1 VSDDDLEQVRRTVA
15 ADHGLPAG
23 SESFLTGSTLA
34 EVEASAATFAKLVEE
49 RRRESE
55 PPVGVFERAAAAK
68 AQRKRELVDLFSGRA
83 PQPRDER
90 GRYAASGRGF
100 DGGTRTPVPVPQSP
114 VEAHDE
120 IVVQMARLSRAYG
133 ARF

>member
-1 VSDDDLEQVRRTVA
+1 LSR
-15 ADHGLPAG
+15 
-23 SESFLTGSTLA
+23 ST
-34 EVEASAATFAKLVEE
+34 
-49 RRRESE
+49 
-55 PPVGVFERAAAAK
+55 
-68 AQRKRELVDLFSGRA
+68 SGPR

-90 GRYAASGRGF
+90 GRYAASGGGF
-100 DGGTRTPVPVPQSP
+100 DGGARTPVPVPQSP